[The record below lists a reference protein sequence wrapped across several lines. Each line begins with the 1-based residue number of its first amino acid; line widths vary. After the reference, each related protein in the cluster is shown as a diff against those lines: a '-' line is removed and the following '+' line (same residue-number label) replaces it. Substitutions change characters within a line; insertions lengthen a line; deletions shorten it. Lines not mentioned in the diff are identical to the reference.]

1 MNPAPLLSRNLLDR
15 MMWLA
20 EEQAKKKKNGHRF
33 KDGVLLRF
41 AMNVRLFSG
50 RRSYEILHS
59 NLGKGVFPAPS
70 TIEKKLADYHIRV
83 KEGEINLNVLVE
95 FFSQNADLPKV
106 VCVSED
112 ATAINKRREYD
123 RKTNSIIGSSG
134 SLNEDGFP
142 EPGDFIVKTAEH
154 ITSHFDRFEPAT
166 VAFVVVANPICGDF
180 PGIRIAAFGSNN
192 KFTAV
197 DVQRRAN
204 AIELELK
211 KEGIEMLV
219 YSADGDSRELKTMRQ
234 KINLGARL
242 PKEKGGYKN
251 TFPFFKILM

>member
-1 MNPAPLLSRNLLDR
+1 
-15 MMWLA
+15 
-20 EEQAKKKKNGHRF
+20 
-33 KDGVLLRF
+33 
-41 AMNVRLFSG
+41 
-50 RRSYEILHS
+50 
-59 NLGKGVFPAPS
+59 
-70 TIEKKLADYHIRV
+70 V
-83 KEGEINLNVLVE
+83 KEGEINLKVLVE
-95 FFSQNADLPKV
+95 FFSQHADLPKV

-134 SLNEDGFP
+134 FLNEDGLP
-142 EPGDFIVKTAEH
+142 EPTDFIVKKAED

-192 KFTAV
+192 KFTSI
-197 DVQRRAN
+197 DVQKRAN
-204 AIELELK
+204 AIERELK
-211 KEGIEMLV
+211 KEGIEMLI

-242 PKEKGGYKN
+242 PKEKGGFKKKCFLY
-251 TFPFFKILM
+251 FFNILIYYFLLDKCIGKTMSARKKRLNGKGTRQSGRILKSIAINFQMILRTLLTDSILY

>member
-1 MNPAPLLSRNLLDR
+1 
-15 MMWLA
+15 MMRLA
-20 EEQAKKKKNGHRF
+20 DEQAKKKKNGHRF

-83 KEGEINLNVLVE
+83 KEGEINLKVLVE
-95 FFSQNADLPKV
+95 FFSQNIDLPKV

-134 SLNEDGFP
+134 LLNADGFP
-142 EPGDFIVKTAEH
+142 EPADFVVKNVDDMTN
-154 ITSHFDRFEPAT
+154 HFNRFEPAT
-166 VAFVVVANPICGDF
+166 VAFVVVANPVSGDF

-192 KFTAV
+192 KFSAT
-197 DVQRRAN
+197 DVKKRAN
-204 AIELELK
+204 AIERELK

-219 YSADGDSRELKTMRQ
+219 YSADGDSREMKTMRQ
-234 KINLGARL
+234 KISLGTRL
-242 PKEKGGYKN
+242 PKEKKGGFY
-251 TFPFFKILM
+251 